1 MKIFNLVQTWF
12 NDDYV
17 TEDDMFATRVNGF
30 SVGNC
35 LGTFLYESAASDCMK
50 NAVDTIQ
57 SECKNAKVSKL
68 GETYRIDFGDGTN
81 VNLHIEIANL
91 VVSEKESLETDYM
104 GVINYISNKI
114 PDELREE
121 IFLHGVIENCCD
133 GQYQTIYF
141 NCDKVKYNDELHI
154 EWVANFRDNRDNDF
168 LIVGRSDGE
177 RFDFDELRLE
187 QQLSVVD
194 FVNENFITKPLN

>member
-1 MKIFNLVQTWF
+1 M
-12 NDDYV
+12 
-17 TEDDMFATRVNGF
+17 RVYNVVIGEMNNGF
-30 SVGNC
+30 SEGNC
-35 LGTFLYESAASDCMK
+35 LGTFLYESAANDCMK

-68 GETYRIDFGDGTN
+68 GETYRIDFGDGTTA
-81 VNLHIEIANL
+81 VLHIEIANL

-114 PDELREE
+114 PDELR
-121 IFLHGVIENCCD
+121 
-133 GQYQTIYF
+133 
-141 NCDKVKYNDELHI
+141 
-154 EWVANFRDNRDNDF
+154 
-168 LIVGRSDGE
+168 
-177 RFDFDELRLE
+177 LE